1 MWAWQHFP
9 ARTINLS
16 FMNKGFIQ
24 WRDYKFLLSLS
35 LKPAS
40 QTCKTFVAYA
50 CHLYSFIHVQLPSL
64 KGLDV
69 SIYLY
74 SWKPF
79 CVFQMISK
87 LIHKNRNTKR
97 INVRSIP
104 DREPY
109 RRQTIAFPLITSTT
123 QYENFKLHT
132 VNPTV

>member
-1 MWAWQHFP
+1 MWARQHFP

-40 QTCKTFVAYA
+40 QTCKTFVAYT

-74 SWKPF
+74 SWKLLCLPDDF
-79 CVFQMISK
+79 KVDSQKSK
-87 LIHKNRNTKR
+87 YKADKR
-97 INVRSIP
+97 EVNSRL
-104 DREPY
+104 RAY
-109 RRQTIAFPLITSTT
+109 RRQTIAFPLITSST